1 MIVFVR
7 WHEDSGW
14 EFREENKV
22 EYTKLFSK
30 ENKLTIPIKEVVK
43 ELKKD
48 YSWIS
53 EYTIDFIRED

>member
-7 WHEDSGW
+7 WHENSGW

-30 ENKLTIPIKEVVK
+30 ENEFTIPIKEVVK

-53 EYTIDFIRED
+53 EYTIDFIREY

>member
-1 MIVFVR
+1 MIVFIR
-7 WHEDSGW
+7 WHEDFGW

-22 EYTKLFSK
+22 EYTRLFSK
-30 ENKLTIPIKEVVK
+30 ENKFIIPRKEVVK

-53 EYTIDFIRED
+53 EYTIDFIREN

>member
-1 MIVFVR
+1 MVIFIR
-7 WHEDSGW
+7 WHEDFGW
-14 EFREENKV
+14 EFRKENEI
-22 EYTKLFSK
+22 EYTRLFSK
-30 ENKLTIPIKEVVK
+30 ESGFIIPRKEVVK

>member
-30 ENKLTIPIKEVVK
+30 ESEFTIPIKEVVK

-53 EYTIDFIRED
+53 EYTIDFIREY

>member
-1 MIVFVR
+1 MIIFIR
-7 WHEDSGW
+7 WHEDLGW
-14 EFREENKV
+14 ELRKENEI
-22 EYTKLFSK
+22 EYTRLFSK
-30 ENKLTIPIKEVVK
+30 ESSFVIPRKEVVK